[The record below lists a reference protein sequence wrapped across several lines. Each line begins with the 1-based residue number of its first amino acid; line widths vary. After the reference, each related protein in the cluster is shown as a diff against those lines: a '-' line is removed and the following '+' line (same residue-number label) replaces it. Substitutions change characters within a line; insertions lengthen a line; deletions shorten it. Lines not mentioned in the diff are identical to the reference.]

1 MEKNLSMREIFVP
14 GTENSKRR
22 KEKKMT
28 EALTVKKLYTL
39 DQTIAKDIFEG
50 VTYPWEV
57 LPKISSFILE
67 LGKTLSE
74 DEYEKRGENVWIAKS
89 AKVAPTAFINGP
101 AIIGKDAEVRHCAFI
116 RGNAIVGEGAV
127 VGNSTELKNVILFN
141 KVQVPH
147 YNYVGDSV
155 LGYKSH
161 MGAGSITSNVKSDK
175 KLVVVKADG
184 EKIETGMKKFG
195 AMLGDEV
202 EVGCGSVL
210 NPGTVVGS
218 HSNIYPL
225 SSVRGFVPA
234 YSIYKKQGEVA
245 EKQGE

>member
-1 MEKNLSMREIFVP
+1 M
-14 GTENSKRR
+14 
-22 KEKKMT
+22 KEM
-28 EALTVKKLYTL
+28 TVKEMYTL
-39 DQTIAKDIFEG
+39 EETIAKDLFEG

-67 LGKTLSE
+67 LGASLPE
-74 DEYEKRGENVWIAKS
+74 EEYEKRGENVWVARS
-89 AKVAPTAFINGP
+89 AKVAPTAFIGGP

-127 VGNSTELKNVILFN
+127 VGNSTELKNVVLFN

-155 LGYKSH
+155 LGYKAH

-175 KLVVVKADG
+175 KLVVVKSPEG
-184 EKIETGMKKFG
+184 QIETGIKKFG

-210 NPGTVVGS
+210 NPGTVIGS

-234 YSIYKKQGEVA
+234 HSIYKRQGEVV
-245 EKQGE
+245 EKVEE